1 MIALAYTI
9 ERKRND
15 YYAAFERNNKATDIR
30 SWLEYFANTI
40 LEAPA
45 AKFLLCMG
53 LFSIFW
59 FGQERAAP
67 RGLVV
72 AAFTRLSRAKAGGPG
87 SRHMKLLFLRDF
99 LVLSRC

>member
-1 MIALAYTI
+1 MNFRHLIAASAVALLVST
-9 ERKRND
+9 
-15 YYAAFERNNKATDIR
+15 AANQASATDIR

-87 SRHMKLLFLRDF
+87 RTRTCNQTVMSGRL
-99 LVLSRC
+99 